1 VASIRGTGNPEDE
14 SLEQEDEYQ
23 EPAAKRVHFDIF
35 DDGDDVIE

>member
-23 EPAAKRVHFDIF
+23 EEPAAKRVHFDIF
-35 DDGDDVIE
+35 DGDDVIE